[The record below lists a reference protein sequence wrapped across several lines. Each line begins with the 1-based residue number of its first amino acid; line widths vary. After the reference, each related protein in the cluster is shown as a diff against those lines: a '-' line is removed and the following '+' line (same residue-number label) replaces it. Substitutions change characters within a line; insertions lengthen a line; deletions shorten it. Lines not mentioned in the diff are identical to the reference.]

1 MENDFD
7 RWNEI
12 KKRLASNI
20 SPPPAFPKNGEVW
33 MCTLGKN
40 LGREQDGGARD
51 FSRPVLVI
59 KKFNNEIFWVVPLST
74 KQKPLDFYFNYK
86 DPSGT
91 PVAAVLAQL
100 RLVSINRFRRDIYV
114 LSPTLFNEVRVRLR
128 AFLS

>member
-12 KKRLASNI
+12 KKRLASNP
-20 SPPPAFPKNGEVW
+20 SPPPAFPKTGEVW

-40 LGREQDGGARD
+40 LGREQNGGPRD

-74 KQKPLDFYFNYK
+74 KQKPLDFYFNYD

-100 RLVSINRFRRDIYV
+100 RLVSINRFRRNIYV
-114 LSPTLFNEVRVRLR
+114 LPATSLNEVRARLR